1 MSNSLPIREAFS
13 HYTLSRNF
21 RNCHRIFTIQSSFWK
36 HSILIF
42 YTIMV
47 KKKIIIMT
55 LLADLVCRIFF
66 FLESEM
72 FPYNFCKINMGGG
85 GQNDASKFH
94 HLLLHFSRH
103 SDHIAS
109 SFPLTTL
116 ANSCLHL
123 FFSKMMKDPSGTNMA
138 NMKIFKY
145 IARVI
150 ICPENECIYLRTMV
164 TLN

>member
-1 MSNSLPIREAFS
+1 MGELYWDAMSNSLPIREAFS

-72 FPYNFCKINMGGG
+72 FPYNFCKIDMGGG
-85 GQNDASKFH
+85 V
-94 HLLLHFSRH
+94 
-103 SDHIAS
+103 
-109 SFPLTTL
+109 
-116 ANSCLHL
+116 
-123 FFSKMMKDPSGTNMA
+123 KMMLPSFITCYF
-138 NMKIFKY
+138 IFQD
-145 IARVI
+145 IRI
-150 ICPENECIYLRTMV
+150 ILHHRFRLQHWRIPACIYSLVR
-164 TLN
+164 